1 MINRNDIE
9 VEQKIAQERYREI
22 IRARRAARS
31 QPPRTKQKIDFG
43 TLIANLVDKLALPF
57 NRSPQ
62 SCPE

>member
-1 MINRNDIE
+1 MINWNDIE

-22 IRARRAARS
+22 IRARQAARS
-31 QPPRTKQKIDFG
+31 QPARTKQKINFG
-43 TLIANLVDKLALPF
+43 ALIANLVDKLALPV